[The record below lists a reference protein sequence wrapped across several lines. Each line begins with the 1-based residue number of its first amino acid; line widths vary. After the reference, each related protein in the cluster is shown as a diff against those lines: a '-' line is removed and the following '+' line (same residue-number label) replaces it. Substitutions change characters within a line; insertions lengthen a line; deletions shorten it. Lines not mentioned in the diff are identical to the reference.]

1 MSRYNAGFT
10 ATHSSRPPPRARRR
24 LHAQDCIEDP
34 HADLFS
40 QYYPFEAS
48 GQGGGGEGR
57 GCLEGSEEQRSHLIF
72 FRLSKGQGKKGQG
85 EKGGGTGAEREGQ
98 ATAEEQ
104 RGTGVLG
111 YFGHPPY
118 WMRATQEL
126 SWDVLCAYY
135 CDRDDAEQRTITG
148 SKVREGRQ
156 NAAQGQ

>member
-1 MSRYNAGFT
+1 LGAF
-10 ATHSSRPPPRARRR
+10 
-24 LHAQDCIEDP
+24 
-34 HADLFS
+34 LFS
-40 QYYPFEAS
+40 SPLLFPDSGTCKSGGRFENMVVTV
-48 GQGGGGEGR
+48 
-57 GCLEGSEEQRSHLIF
+57 F